1 MAEQEKKG
9 WLKPVVIVGVLAAI
23 IAIMR
28 ALGLFQ
34 VVSIENISRLNDW
47 IDGFGI
53 LAPLVYIGFYILG
66 CVFFL
71 PGIPLTLVGAVAF
84 GSIWGTIYVSI
95 GSTLGAGVA
104 FLVARYGARSTVEN
118 WMTKNP
124 RLRKI
129 DEGVETQ
136 GWRMLMITRLVP
148 IFPFNIQNYVYGL
161 TRIPFPTYMLVSW
174 VCMVPGTIAYVFAGG
189 AIVSGEGDPKKTILY
204 LAVAGVF
211 FVLLSFLPGFIKKRY
226 GDELTTDSRSE
237 PGGASPSVEKTPGAS
252 APYAADILDKCI
264 GEEPPACQ
272 AACPLHI
279 DNRKMAELIGEGR
292 FDEALAVVREKVP
305 FPKMLGMVCTHPCEE
320 VCKRTE
326 VDQAIAICGLKRFV
340 ADRDDAPPPDLTVE
354 PDREQAVAVVG
365 GGPAGLMA
373 AHDLKKKGYS
383 VTLFEAEAFLGGAM
397 RLYIP
402 RFRLPDEVIEEE
414 TGILPKLGVEVRLN
428 TRMGRDIKLEELV
441 HQYDAVFLAT
451 GTHEGIRLAVSGE
464 HIPGVSNALDFLK
477 NAKLGQKTESGDRV
491 AVIGGGN
498 AAIDAA
504 RTARR
509 MGASDVKVLY
519 RRSEVEMPALAGEV
533 KEAEEEGVQI
543 KYLTAQ
549 TAIIGE
555 ERVESISC
563 IRMELGPEDK
573 SGRRR
578 PIPIEGSD
586 FSLPADSVIVAVG
599 QAPESMNLGT
609 EVSLDFSPN
618 GTIAVDPVTHQTSL
632 PAVFAG
638 GDLVS
643 GSDRVVTALAAGR
656 HAAWAIDCYLRKEEI
671 TEVPREFQTWQTR
684 LQVDTTDVP
693 RQARLEMVRLDVED
707 RTGNHDQ
714 VELGFSE
721 EMAVDEAGRCLSCE
735 CRTCVKNCSY
745 LDEYCHTPKDLARGF
760 ESLDDGGRVVPY
772 SCNLC
777 GLCGEVCPEE
787 LDVARLCLETREEL
801 VQSGQG
807 PMPRHKPVQS
817 NQKWGTSKT
826 FTLALPDPST
836 GKCERV
842 FFPGCGLPSY
852 SPRLVTDTYAYL
864 RERLPNTGIVL
875 NCCGAPTKFLGDKE
889 GFKTIYSGFVDMVR
903 SLGTNEV
910 IFACPDCYHT
920 LSEAAPDLEGT
931 TLYQTMVEEGPPEP
945 AAGKGT
951 GTFAIHDSCITRH
964 ETDLHDSVR
973 QLMSSLGHSVEE
985 MEYARE
991 MTKCCGA
998 GGMAWN
1004 ANPDFLSR
1012 VIGERAGETEHDM
1025 VSYCAGCRLAFAS
1038 AKKPSLHI
1046 LDLFFNPDWSR
1057 DKFRAPPHPLVK
1069 WRNRWRLKSRLL
1081 KSQTRHA
1088 GLDPAPRRR
1097 A

>member
-1 MAEQEKKG
+1 MAEKARKG
-9 WLKPVVIVGVLAAI
+9 WLKPVAILGALVSVIVIV
-23 IAIMR
+23 R

-34 VVSIENISRLNDW
+34 YVSVENISKLNDW
-47 IDGFGI
+47 IEGFGI
-53 LAPLVYIGFYILG
+53 LAPLVYIIFYILG

-95 GSTLGAGVA
+95 GSTLGASVA
-104 FLVARYGARSTVEN
+104 FLVARYAARSIVED

-129 DEGVETQ
+129 DEGVQNQ

-148 IFPFNIQNYVYGL
+148 IFPFNIQNYVYGI
-161 TRIPFPTYMLVSW
+161 TRIPFPTYVIVSW
-174 VCMVPGTIAYVFAGG
+174 ICMVPGTIAYVFAGG

-226 GDELTTDSRSE
+226 GDELTTDSGFGQ
-237 PGGASPSVEKTPGAS
+237 GGTTPPVEKTLGAS
-252 APYAADILDKCI
+252 TPYAADILDRCI
-264 GEEPPACQ
+264 GEEPTACQ

-279 DNRKMAELIGEGR
+279 DNRRMAELIGEGR
-292 FDEALAVVREKVP
+292 FSEALAVVREKLP
-305 FPKMLGMVCTHPCEE
+305 FPKMLGMVCTHACED
-320 VCKRTE
+320 VCKRSE
-326 VDQAIAICGLKRFV
+326 VDQAIAICVLKRFV
-340 ADRDDAPPPDLTVE
+340 ADRDDAPPPDLTIE
-354 PDREQAVAVVG
+354 PEKDRRVAVVG

-373 AHDLKKKGYS
+373 ALELRKKGYS
-383 VTLFEAEAFLGGAM
+383 VTLFEAEAFLGGAA

-402 RFRLPDEVIEEE
+402 PFRLPTEVIEEE
-414 TGILPKLGVEVRLN
+414 TGIIPGIGVEMRLN
-428 TRMGRDIKLEELV
+428 TRMGRDIELEELV
-441 HQYDAVFLAT
+441 HEYDAVFLAT
-451 GTHEGIRLAVSGE
+451 GTHESIRLAVPGE
-464 HIPGVSNALDFLK
+464 HIPGVCNALDFLRK
-477 NAKLGQKTESGDRV
+477 ARLCQKVEIGDRV
-491 AVIGGGN
+491 VVIGGGN

-509 MGASDVKVLY
+509 MGASDVRVLY
-519 RRSEVEMPALAGEV
+519 RRSEIEMPALASEV
-533 KEAEEEGVQI
+533 KEAEGEAVCIE
-543 KYLTAQ
+543 YLAAPTAV
-549 TAIIGE
+549 TGE
-555 ERVESISC
+555 ERVEFIQC

-586 FSLPADSVIVAVG
+586 FSLPVDSVIVAIG
-599 QAPESMNLGT
+599 QAADAEALEKEPTLALSRK
-609 EVSLDFSPN
+609 
-618 GTIAVDPVTHQTSL
+618 GTIVVDPVTLQTSL
-632 PAVFAG
+632 PGVFAG
-638 GDLVS
+638 GDIVS
-643 GSDRVVTALAAGR
+643 GPANVVTALAAGR
-656 HAAWAIDCYLRKEEI
+656 HAAFSIDSTLQNREI
-671 TEVPREFQTWQTR
+671 TELPREFQTWQTR

-693 RQARLEMVRLDVED
+693 RQARLEMPRLDAAD
-707 RTGNHDQ
+707 RLRSTDQ
-714 VELGFSE
+714 VELGFSM
-721 EMAVDEAGRCLSCE
+721 EMAMEEAGRCLSCE

-745 LDEYCHTPKDLARGF
+745 LDEYCHTPKDLAREF
-760 ESLDDGGRVVPY
+760 EGLDGDGRIVPY

-777 GLCGEVCPEE
+777 SLCGEVCPEE

-801 VQSGQG
+801 VRSGQG
-807 PMPRHKPVQS
+807 PLTQHKPVLS

-836 GKCERV
+836 GKCERA

-852 SPRLVTDTYAYL
+852 SPQLVIDTYAYL

-875 NCCGAPTKFLGDKE
+875 NCCGAPTRFLGDKE
-889 GFKTIYSGFVDMVR
+889 GFKAICSDFVEQVK
-903 SLGTNEV
+903 SLGTDKV

-920 LSEAAPDLEGT
+920 LSEHAPDLKGT
-931 TLYQTMVEEGPPEP
+931 TLYQAMVEYGPPEP

-964 ETDLHDSVR
+964 ETDLHESVR
-973 QLMSSLGHSVEE
+973 QLMSSLGHRVEE
-985 MEYARE
+985 MEYSRK

-1004 ANPDFLSR
+1004 ANPDFLSQ
-1012 VIGERAGETEHDM
+1012 VIGERAEETDHDM
-1025 VSYCAGCRLAFAS
+1025 ISYCAGCRLAFAS

-1069 WRNRWRLKSRLL
+1069 WRNRWKLKRQLQ
-1081 KSQTRHA
+1081 KSIR
-1088 GLDPAPRRR
+1088 
-1097 A
+1097 